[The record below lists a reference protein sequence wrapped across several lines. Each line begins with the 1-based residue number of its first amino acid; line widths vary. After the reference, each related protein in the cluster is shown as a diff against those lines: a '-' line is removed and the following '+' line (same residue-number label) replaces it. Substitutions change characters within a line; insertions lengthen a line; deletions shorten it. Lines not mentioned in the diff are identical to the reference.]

1 MAVNTGLQLPFGI
14 QPVNPHPVD
23 AWSGPF
29 SAATEAAA
37 KTAANAA
44 IPSAIRFQSME
55 VRLIVAGVSRKFWYR
70 DGITDGDLVEF
81 SPGGGGVTSPAGST
95 GQLQYNDGGVFA
107 ADSALTY
114 DPANQSLSSTILSGS
129 LTTLADGSPYLVA
142 GSNVAIVKNPNGSLT
157 ISSTTS
163 PGVGGGTTQMMCWN
177 DSVAG
182 DTDGINMVFEL
193 SNAPDPISSL
203 MFYVNGVLQKQGYD
217 EDYSLVGSTVGMT
230 YSPGEGSSV
239 TATYTYTVSS
249 AAGAS
254 ITWMETPIGATD
266 GINQTFTLA
275 NVPVPSTALM
285 FHYNG
290 VLQRPGL
297 DYVLVGNVV
306 TMNFVPEVN
315 SKMIATYPY

>member
-1 MAVNTGLQLPFGI
+1 M
-14 QPVNPHPVD
+14 D

-70 DGITDGDLVEF
+70 DGIADGDLVEF

-275 NVPVPSTALM
+275 HVPVPSTALM

-297 DYVLVGNVV
+297 DYVLAGNVV

>member
-14 QPVNPHPVD
+14 QPVNPYPVD

-37 KTAANAA
+37 KAAANAA

-70 DGITDGDLVEF
+70 DGIADGDLVEF

-95 GQLQYNDGGVFA
+95 GQLQYNDGGVFT

-114 DPANQSLSSTILSGS
+114 DPATQSLSSTILSGS

-177 DSVAG
+177 DSVVG
-182 DTDGINMVFEL
+182 DVDGINMVFEL

-249 AAGAS
+249 SAGAS

-266 GINQTFTLA
+266 GVNQAFTLA
-275 NVPVPSTALM
+275 HTPVPSTALM

-306 TMNFVPEVN
+306 TMNFVPDVN

>member
-14 QPVNPHPVD
+14 QPVNPYPVD

-70 DGITDGDLVEF
+70 DGIADGDLVEF

-114 DPANQSLSSTILSGS
+114 DPATQSLSSTILSGS

-275 NVPVPSTALM
+275 HVPVPSTALM

-297 DYVLVGNVV
+297 DYVLAGNVV